1 MKYGCPN
8 LECEFYTK
16 KDFIIKD
23 GSFFRKNDSRKIT
36 RYKCKRCNKRF
47 SNASFSLAKNQKKRR
62 VNNELY
68 KLLSSGISMR
78 RAAIILNI
86 HRATVK
92 RKVEYL
98 SMKSELKQIKLL
110 SRLEQSK
117 VKHMQ
122 FDIPAFG
129 HLAKMSVNKYK
140 SLNKE
145 DLVYDKRYRDTKAS
159 FEYLH

>member
-1 MKYGCPN
+1 
-8 LECEFYTK
+8 
-16 KDFIIKD
+16 
-23 GSFFRKNDSRKIT
+23 
-36 RYKCKRCNKRF
+36 
-47 SNASFSLAKNQKKRR
+47 
-62 VNNELY
+62 
-68 KLLSSGISMR
+68 MR

-98 SMKSELKQIKLL
+98 SMKSELEQIKLL

-122 FDIPAFG
+122 FDDLISIEHTKLKPVSVTIAVDASRRIILGAEVSRIPAFG

-145 DLVYDKRYRDTKAS
+145 DLVYDKRYRDAKTS